1 MGLGLYA
8 EDVLAPSS
16 SCPHAALSLPPLG
29 REVACKVGEFGEL
42 VYPLSELRS
51 EIEMQMEMGIS
62 EAEFEMRA
70 SSRASSHDGGDIQ
83 RGASAGWG
91 DIQRGM
97 PRER

>member
-1 MGLGLYA
+1 
-8 EDVLAPSS
+8 
-16 SCPHAALSLPPLG
+16 
-29 REVACKVGEFGEL
+29 
-42 VYPLSELRS
+42 
-51 EIEMQMEMGIS
+51 MQMEMGIS